1 MKTVWPWLRTKLV
14 WIGTGLLT
22 LISLIA
28 VISIKLTHPYRPAF
42 YLFAGY
48 LDEQTKRDIDGR
60 YSVKEYGDVNEFD
73 FAIANQKAT
82 AGITSDYLIVNLI
95 NEGKIA
101 PISQEMR
108 RLNGGLSPTTYLDF
122 FTDEAQQ
129 QMQAFDQFITPTTQ
143 LRLQRQYPDY
153 GPNYQFKF
161 SDFVVPYF
169 MNDQV
174 YAFDTSKI
182 LGQTFA
188 PGAVPNPLGF
198 AQVDAAGMP
207 WAQSMV
213 EAVATIVAK
222 TTHNRP
228 KIQWI
233 KNEIENT
240 ILGSEYDGKPFSTTL
255 TNENYQLWLDNF
267 ERMVTTAT
275 GHRMSDNSVNLF
287 ETDSDAILNNLI
299 DPNARINI
307 ATLYNGDALDAYWGD
322 DNFDGLESGDRL
334 RFVRSQ
340 NSIRILDGFIVSS
353 DISSANRLEVLQFF
367 NYWLFDN
374 VFKTKAELET
384 LYETT
389 TQANANF
396 YELPGMLRIFD
407 FVNYTVSAK
416 GIYELLLEDYFI
428 IEDEQG
434 DPVLDAADQ
443 PVVDQIALNLFK
455 LSPQAQPISPVD
467 KELVSKLTTLFQQKI
482 NG

>member
-1 MKTVWPWLRTKLV
+1 M
-14 WIGTGLLT
+14 LT

-174 YAFDTSKI
+174 YAFDTNKI

-188 PGAVPNPLGF
+188 PGATPNPLGF

-207 WAQSMV
+207 
-213 EAVATIVAK
+213 
-222 TTHNRP
+222 
-228 KIQWI
+228 
-233 KNEIENT
+233 
-240 ILGSEYDGKPFSTTL
+240 
-255 TNENYQLWLDNF
+255 
-267 ERMVTTAT
+267 
-275 GHRMSDNSVNLF
+275 
-287 ETDSDAILNNLI
+287 
-299 DPNARINI
+299 
-307 ATLYNGDALDAYWGD
+307 
-322 DNFDGLESGDRL
+322 
-334 RFVRSQ
+334 
-340 NSIRILDGFIVSS
+340 
-353 DISSANRLEVLQFF
+353 
-367 NYWLFDN
+367 
-374 VFKTKAELET
+374 
-384 LYETT
+384 
-389 TQANANF
+389 
-396 YELPGMLRIFD
+396 
-407 FVNYTVSAK
+407 
-416 GIYELLLEDYFI
+416 
-428 IEDEQG
+428 
-434 DPVLDAADQ
+434 
-443 PVVDQIALNLFK
+443 
-455 LSPQAQPISPVD
+455 
-467 KELVSKLTTLFQQKI
+467 
-482 NG
+482 